1 MLCYKAVLN
10 DKPLQVLHSHFYFLL
25 FWVHRLCW
33 RISSFT
39 FLLNV
44 LWVSLPTN
52 FSVVERKRRDT
63 IKCFC
68 FLLQFP
74 QHYRSIK
81 PLTWQQWVL
90 YAKGLFQDI
99 CCVWLLFSDFWH
111 FWPWQMNIMLSIH
124 LFLAILQWACLSG
137 SFFAGV
143 YDLMSHETIKIC
155 KYR

>member
-1 MLCYKAVLN
+1 MTNLCKCFILIYTFFYSGYIVSVSASVH
-10 DKPLQVLHSHFYFLL
+10 PHFS
-25 FWVHRLCW
+25 
-33 RISSFT
+33 I
-39 FLLNV
+39 NV
-44 LWVSLPTN
+44 LWVSLPTH
-52 FSVVERKRRDT
+52 FSDVERKRRDT

-137 SFFAGV
+137 SFFAGI